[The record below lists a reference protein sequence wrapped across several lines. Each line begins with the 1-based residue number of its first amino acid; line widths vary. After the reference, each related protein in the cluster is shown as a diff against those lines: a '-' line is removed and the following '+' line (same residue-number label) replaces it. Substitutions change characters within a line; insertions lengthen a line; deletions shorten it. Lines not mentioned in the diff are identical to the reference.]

1 MSKAPSTAPA
11 ARERSS
17 LTSPWALAGIGLALA
32 AVLGGV
38 VLVVRRSLA
47 GSPVAVAENA
57 RRA

>member
-1 MSKAPSTAPA
+1 
-11 ARERSS
+11 
-17 LTSPWALAGIGLALA
+17 LAGIGLALA